1 MISFRATATASL
13 LGLLV
18 ALAGCS
24 AQTGA
29 TGSAGSA
36 ETIQA
41 VDPAPAA
48 QAVNFHGPGQEHL
61 LVAALR
67 EPSLNLT
74 AAQKTA
80 IEGALTASSTPRA
93 PSAEGKARMMALA
106 AGVRAGKVDPS
117 SVQAPNNDAE
127 RNAHIAASA
136 KAIDTLH
143 ATLTPAQRRA
153 LVDAVSR
160 RTEHRGPPPG
170 MEANRDAKGERGHGG
185 RGDHGPMGHLLAGLD
200 LTQAQQDAIHTQM
213 EAQKPTAADHEAMK
227 KQFEGFH
234 TAMQARLQTFANDS
248 FDATGFVTPPA
259 GAVMKGHEDRMAKDL
274 AIITSVLDSAQ
285 REKLAT
291 RIEQG
296 PPARPAVEQKVGP
309 EL

>member
-29 TGSAGSA
+29 TGSAGSS

-41 VDPAPAA
+41 VEPGPAA

-67 EPSLNLT
+67 EPSLSLT

-80 IEGALTASSTPRA
+80 IEGALTASASPRA
-93 PSAEGKARMMALA
+93 PSAEGRSRMMALA
-106 AGVRAGKVDPS
+106 AGVRSGKVDT
-117 SVQAPNNDAE
+117 SVQAPNGDAE
-127 RNAHIAASA
+127 RSAHLAASA

-143 ATLTPAQRRA
+143 ATLTPEQRRA
-153 LVDAVSR
+153 LVDAVSK

-170 MEANRDAKGERGHGG
+170 MEANRDAKGERHHGG

-227 KQFEGFH
+227 KQFESFH
-234 TAMQARLQTFANDS
+234 TAMQARLQTFANDT
-248 FDATGFVTPPA
+248 FDATAFVTPPA

-296 PPARPAVEQKVGP
+296 PPPRPAVEQKVGP